1 MRCNGLP
8 NAYDPSDLR
17 KYMHMWSLEMAKQ
30 NETEQNWLLHAN
42 ERSVLT
48 QDQTV
53 SNITRSFLSNQ
64 QPNLGDIYS
73 ERTVEIL
80 GVTNI
85 LYILH
90 MNIVLIVITVL
101 FLDFGRNPRSHQ

>member
-17 KYMHMWSLEMAKQ
+17 KYMHMWSSEMSSANQ
-30 NETEQNWLLHAN
+30 SEQNWLLQAN
-42 ERSVLT
+42 EWSVLT

-53 SNITRSFLSNQ
+53 ANLTRSHLSVQ

-73 ERTVEIL
+73 KRVVEIL
-80 GVTNI
+80 GVS
-85 LYILH
+85 LL
-90 MNIVLIVITVL
+90 L
-101 FLDFGRNPRSHQ
+101 RSFCRSIFHIFTIAQTQAFF